1 MSRVLKFR
9 AWLKPRW
16 EDDEE
21 ANKMYYDIQNSYDTL
36 GNVKPYDIMN
46 SFDQWLDNDVAIVE
60 QYTGSTD
67 KNGKEIYEGDILD
80 TPGGRCLCVWSDGTW
95 AYQFKVHRT
104 DWFDI
109 VKEFHKK
116 SEVIG
121 NIHENKELWN
131 GSV

>member
-1 MSRVLKFR
+1 MSREIKFR

-16 EDDEE
+16 DDDYD

-36 GNVKPYDIMN
+36 GAVKPYDLMN
-46 SFDQWLDNDVAIVE
+46 SFDQWLDDEVAIVE
-60 QYTGSTD
+60 QYTGSKD

-80 TPGGRCLCVWSDGTW
+80 TPAGRCLCVWNGDGWT
-95 AYQFKVHRT
+95 YQFKVRRT

-109 VKEFHKK
+109 VKDFHKN

-121 NIHENKELWN
+121 NIHENKELW
-131 GSV
+131 GESV